1 MTEPL
6 TDEDLADYAELKM
19 LLGKLPAAP
28 WRVAMSLPS
37 RGIRSA
43 AGWEVVQASYGDQP
57 AVLEFIALARNQ
69 MPELLAEVQRLRASA
84 RRECTALC
92 GDIER
97 DRDQLNAKLAA
108 VRDFAEGM
116 RGYCSPHGVSVHYAD
131 QLTAVLDA
139 TPAAVLPVLPKDD
152 RGATRPVL
160 AVACPTCQ
168 AKPGMACANRAAEH
182 SHIKRRLAHSG
193 AIITDPTPTV
203 ALTDAD
209 MADMG
214 LDPETGLHVRPTP
227 GAAPVVAEEAP
238 AEPFEHAC
246 HVCRRKPGEHCESA
260 TGGVRSKPHWGRG
273 VIAPYVAPAIG
284 PAATDGQVA

>member
-1 MTEPL
+1 MTDL
-6 TDEDLADYAELKM
+6 TEHLARGDEMYREAYFQIQRVLDTALGDLEENGAGQGIVADVALLAAQRDNACAHLDRVTAEL
-19 LLGKLPAAP
+19 
-28 WRVAMSLPS
+28 
-37 RGIRSA
+37 
-43 AGWEVVQASYGDQP
+43 
-57 AVLEFIALARNQ
+57 AVLQDRVDGDAWEQLTKQLAQ
-69 MPELLAEVQRLRASA
+69 A
-84 RRECTALC
+84 
-92 GDIER
+92 
-97 DRDQLNAKLAA
+97 NAKLAA
-108 VRDFAEGM
+108 VREFAEGM

-139 TPAAVLPVLPKDD
+139 TPAAVLPALPKDD

-227 GAAPVVAEEAP
+227 DAAPVVAEEAP
-238 AEPFEHAC
+238 ARHGYTEHGHHCCTLAPVGIRPHRVARC
-246 HVCRRKPGEHCESA
+246 GGPILCAKCRASA
-260 TGGVRSKPHWGRG
+260 AQLH
-273 VIAPYVAPAIG
+273 AAPAVV
-284 PAATDGQVA
+284 PAATDRPVA